1 MIDWE
6 YSSQGISSDEEFFN
20 NNTNIKNKNIEIE
33 SEINS
38 DIEDIK
44 PIVKY

>member
-20 NNTNIKNKNIEIE
+20 NNTNIKNKNIE
-33 SEINS
+33 NYLNF
-38 DIEDIK
+38 IK
-44 PIVKY
+44 ENM